1 MRNKTKEYIIKYIL
15 DNSLISTER
24 INELYYAYKDSSN
37 SVLYLLESNTK
48 KIDYSLINE
57 KRIKEILNRAN
68 KIINEEKIS
77 DFTLENYDINENGVT
92 LEFTYKKKIDIIFGG
107 IPDIKGYKSGDI
119 VELKILKDVSVFH
132 FNNYN
137 KFIVKCNDWSAM
149 KSIKNII
156 NDVFLC
162 TVYHPKF
169 DKDIIE
175 K

>member
-119 VELKILKDVSVFH
+119 VELKILNMKCISFH
-132 FNNYN
+132 NYN

-162 TVYHPKF
+162 TVYHQSLIKILL
-169 DKDIIE
+169 K

>member
-1 MRNKTKEYIIKYIL
+1 MKEQLSKKLNFVLKEKLINELGLEKEQEKKMRNKTKEYIIKYIL

-92 LEFTYKKKIDIIFGG
+92 LEFTYKKKNRYYFWWHTR
-107 IPDIKGYKSGDI
+107 Y
-119 VELKILKDVSVFH
+119 
-132 FNNYN
+132 
-137 KFIVKCNDWSAM
+137 
-149 KSIKNII
+149 
-156 NDVFLC
+156 
-162 TVYHPKF
+162 
-169 DKDIIE
+169 
-175 K
+175 